1 MISQLSQEQIT
12 EYASDAQTTQQ
23 PTGSDYSQG
32 VRVGK
37 TIPAKWWNWL
47 FNAATKRIFQAR
59 NDSQNMLTELKNAVV
74 DAGITPD
81 ATISNQL
88 ALAVRLKAQSE
99 IDTYVQNIKATGGV
113 WLNIPSTARFPNF
126 YGLTVLNKIDDEYY
140 CLYWH
145 LSNYWYGVTTK
156 DLLSYEIQ
164 TSEHRFR
171 GESVNEPTFYV
182 TNAGAVRFMNT
193 IYTCMATQ
201 NRNDDSCTIKVIRAN
216 PSNPAQPE
224 VATYTKA
231 LASGSKSSYALMFV
245 IGNAIYC
252 LTFDRRNYRYYLAMK
267 DTYADSWTET
277 TGTTAVST
285 EHMPDLTSF
294 ANAAVTPIFLSGSKY
309 LVGGY
314 IVDISTRTVTSVY
327 TDAVSS
333 TTGIAYS
340 YKLDD
345 THYMVQPIV
354 YNNTAPCA
362 VVSTDGTVE
371 VKDYYISVRLHKQL
385 GGNIII
391 KQSSPDYDEATSGIQ
406 AFSLDGGATFSNFPT
421 SWSVISSGTTVTVS
435 GEVRNCF
442 KLNGKYYTSVYTNQ
456 DYRYVLYVSDTL
468 SANSSDYTQVTTK
481 VLGGSVYALG
491 DDKGMVS
498 YIEYSND
505 LGLTWHTG
513 HREPSGILYCCD
525 TGTIIGNKLLANGP
539 SISFKEAVTHPTYFY
554 TTPNINQVIGR
565 TLYLR

>member
-47 FNAATKRIFQAR
+47 FNAVTKRIFQAR
-59 NDSQNMLTELKNAVV
+59 NDSQNMLTELKNVV
-74 DAGITPD
+74 IDAGITPD
-81 ATISNQL
+81 AAVNNQL
-88 ALAVRLKAQSE
+88 ALAVRTKAQAE

-113 WLNIPSTARFPNF
+113 WLNIPATARFPNF

-145 LSNYWYGVTTK
+145 LSDYWCGVTTK
-156 DLLSYEIQ
+156 DLFSYEIQ

-171 GESVNEPTFYV
+171 GEAMNEPNYYV

-193 IYTCMATQ
+193 IYTCIAIQ
-201 NRNDDSCTIKVIRAN
+201 YRNDNSCAIKIVRAN
-216 PSNPAQPE
+216 LSDLTQPE
-224 VATYTKA
+224 TPIYTKS
-231 LASGSKSSYALMFV
+231 LANGSKSSYALMFV
-245 IGNAIYC
+245 IGITLYC
-252 LTFDRRNYRYYLAMK
+252 LTFDYDGNRYYLASR
-267 DTYADSWTET
+267 DINASSWTET
-277 TGTTAVST
+277 MGTTAVPK
-285 EHMPDLTSF
+285 EHMPNLTSF
-294 ANAAVTPIFLSGSKY
+294 ANAVATPIFLSGSKY

-314 IVDISTRTVTSVY
+314 ILDTSTRAVTSIY
-327 TDAVSS
+327 TYAANS
-333 TTGIAYS
+333 TTGITYN

-354 YNNTAPCA
+354 YDNTAPCA
-362 VVSTDGTVE
+362 IVSIDGTVE

-385 GGNIII
+385 GGNVII

-406 AFSLDGGATFSNFPT
+406 AFSLDGGAIFSNFPT
-421 SWSVISSGTTVTVS
+421 SWSVLGSGATVTLS

-442 KLNGKYYTSVYTNQ
+442 KLNGKYYTTVYTNQ
-456 DYRYVLYVSDTL
+456 EYRYVLYVSDNL

-481 VLGGSVYALG
+481 TFSRPVYALG
-491 DDKGMVS
+491 DDKSMVS
-498 YIEYSND
+498 NIEYSND

-513 HREPSGILYCCD
+513 HREPSGTLYCCD
-525 TGTIIGNKLLANGP
+525 AGTIIGNKLLANGP
-539 SISFKEAVTHPTYFY
+539 SISFKETVTHPTYFY
-554 TTPNINQVIGR
+554 TASNINQVIGR